1 MAVTRIISPLLQKT
15 EKQQISKGLEAASI
29 KCDLYKIQFYFSA
42 FSRFRFCL
50 SALFR
55 FHCCGYT

>member
-1 MAVTRIISPLLQKT
+1 MAVTRIITPLLQKAK
-15 EKQQISKGLEAASI
+15 KQQVSKGLETVSI
-29 KCDLYKIQFYFSA
+29 KCNLYKIQFYLST

-50 SALFR
+50 SAFSR